1 MERYCFSCMRPLSEG
16 EVCACGDSGR
26 KRVLAGDIPAGTV
39 LRERYLVGYP
49 LGRGGFGTTYIGR
62 DLNLDMK
69 IAVKAYSDRRADS
82 RKQLVREA
90 RSMAKFASMP
100 GIVNV
105 RDFFEEQ
112 ETAFIVMEYLE
123 GVTLREEIAERGVL
137 TEEEARYVI
146 SPVLDVLEKIHGAE
160 FLHRDVSPDNVMVLK
175 DGSVKLLDFGS
186 ARDVSADAD
195 KTMTFTLKP
204 GYAAAEQ
211 YRGKEYQGT
220 WTDVYGVAG
229 TLYKCVTGV
238 TPQDS
243 LQRAF
248 SDELKSPSELGVSL
262 SPAFENAIMR
272 GLALDPA
279 NRIASIP
286 ELREALLEEL
296 PAENVSN
303 ERESAGSALQT
314 EGTVWERPTQN
325 AGGGGSFAEPESY
338 TYPEEE
344 AFSGEEEENR
354 VLPEKSSG
362 RPGRKRGIGK
372 WIAVAAAAAVLVLLA
387 VFVLPRLGSSGGSSS
402 GSGWKTRTAGSYRK
416 AGSDTARITSQE
428 TDEVTVDM
436 LRSIEADPEAT
447 KLYIST
453 CSLSDECVEEIAGMT
468 HLTALTLNNVTGFT
482 TLTPLARSAG
492 IEGLEIAY
500 PGPFPGNDMFQASFP
515 VIKRLVIQT
524 TGDTGKLTGGSGFL
538 ANFPA
543 CERLDLAYLEGLSEI
558 SGVASMNNL
567 TDLILSYDDNPNP
580 DLSLAGENAE
590 PLSHLSNLSRLYV
603 SGVGMDSLEYL
614 KDCGALYELKAN
626 DDQIQ
631 DLTPLA
637 GKESLTFLE
646 LNGNP
651 VSDLA
656 PLSECPRLTVLT
668 LRNAEVSD
676 LTPLHSCEKL
686 NSLNVTGNQIE
697 TLAGLEGLRL
707 DTLYAGDN
715 EISDISA
722 LSGNSTMLRLNLRD
736 NQIGDFSACSSMIK
750 LLTLNIAGNG
760 VTDLTPFANSAKMT
774 SVNVSRNRISDLSI
788 FSNGAMP
795 ELERLDISENE
806 VRELT
811 PLSGCTK
818 MELLTANNN
827 RITSAKGLETMALL
841 KGVILYSNQITDI
854 SNLPTETLLYVDA
867 ADNQI
872 TDISHLKDL
881 VANEQA
887 LILNSNQIR
896 DISALKKGTRYRKL
910 VLYDNPVTSI
920 DVLLESEGK
929 MNGYSDC
936 FYVSYF
942 EGLSINPPY
951 KAGYDDQIYFV
962 DVPSDKQGAILKEAV
977 EIKSFGL
984 EPQFISKETADQ
996 NIDESREKISNAG
1009 SSLFFW

>member
-1 MERYCFSCMRPLSEG
+1 
-16 EVCACGDSGR
+16 
-26 KRVLAGDIPAGTV
+26 
-39 LRERYLVGYP
+39 
-49 LGRGGFGTTYIGR
+49 
-62 DLNLDMK
+62 MK

-314 EGTVWERPTQN
+314 EETVWEHPTQN

-603 SGVGMDSLEYL
+603 SGVAYTKTYDNVAEGEFTF
-614 KDCGALYELKAN
+614 
-626 DDQIQ
+626 
-631 DLTPLA
+631 DLPPA
-637 GKESLTFLE
+637 ESEDTE
-646 LNGNP
+646 N
-651 VSDLA
+651 VYDLA
-656 PLSECPRLTVLT
+656 LQFDDDANTVRTAKLGLIKGLSPD
-668 LRNAEVSD
+668 AEG
-676 LTPLHSCEKL
+676 TTRC
-686 NSLNVTGNQIE
+686 
-697 TLAGLEGLRL
+697 LAP
-707 DTLYAGDN
+707 A
-715 EISDISA
+715 
-722 LSGNSTMLRLNLRD
+722 SGNLWGKASKKAVLPIPYGTTSL
-736 NQIGDFSACSSMIK
+736 SV
-750 LLTLNIAGNG
+750 NG
-760 VTDLTPFANSAKMT
+760 VETPTGLDGAQGWYAL
-774 SVNVSRNRISDLSI
+774 RIKPGELYSLSLI
-788 FSNGAMP
+788 A
-795 ELERLDISENE
+795 NE
-806 VRELT
+806 VT
-811 PLSGCTK
+811 YAAS
-818 MELLTANNN
+818 
-827 RITSAKGLETMALL
+827 
-841 KGVILYSNQITDI
+841 IL
-854 SNLPTETLLYVDA
+854 
-867 ADNQI
+867 
-872 TDISHLKDL
+872 
-881 VANEQA
+881 
-887 LILNSNQIR
+887 
-896 DISALKKGTRYRKL
+896 G
-910 VLYDNPVTSI
+910 
-920 DVLLESEGK
+920 G
-929 MNGYSDC
+929 G
-936 FYVSYF
+936 
-942 EGLSINPPY
+942 
-951 KAGYDDQIYFV
+951 AGMMI
-962 DVPSDKQGAILKEAV
+962 IM
-977 EIKSFGL
+977 
-984 EPQFISKETADQ
+984 
-996 NIDESREKISNAG
+996 R
-1009 SSLFFW
+1009 